1 MKEHEQ
7 NTLKLEAELIDDG
20 FIDMSKLVSNAFDL
34 ILKKIETPEAIT
46 GITTCFPS
54 LDHYTSGLQRGDLIV
69 VAGRPSMGE
78 RFFVRDIAMHIA
90 LVHDLPVAI
99 MDAEK
104 SGEYQAMRMIAS
116 MAKMDY
122 TLLHHCQISNDE
134 SDLLKSSFAFLNDAQ
149 IYFSSLIP
157 ATVQELGEQLR
168 KLNKRVNGLGLVVVD
183 CLPEFKLLD
192 EKMNADNAIKLAH
205 TSRYLKALAQE
216 LDVPIIVL
224 SPIERVIEDR
234 CNKYPQLTDLPGMAA
249 IANAAD
255 LVLMVYRDEVYD
267 PDTEEKGRANIIVSR
282 NRDGFIGSFKLK
294 FDGRYGAFEEINHG
308 V

>member
-1 MKEHEQ
+1 MNEHEQ
-7 NTLKLEAELIDDG
+7 NTLKLEAELVDDG
-20 FIDMSKLVSNAFDL
+20 FTDMSKLVSNAFDL
-34 ILKKIETPEAIT
+34 ILTKIEFSEAIM
-46 GITTCFPS
+46 GISTCFPS

-78 RFFVRDIAMHIA
+78 RFFVRDIAMHVA
-90 LVHDLPVAI
+90 LVNDLPVAI

-122 TLLHHCQISNDE
+122 TLLHHCQISNNE
-134 SDLLKSSFAFLNDAQ
+134 SDLLKSSFAFLTDAP

-168 KLNKRVNGLGLVVVD
+168 KLIQRAGGLGLVVVD
-183 CLPEFKLLD
+183 CLPELKLSG
-192 EKMNADNAIKLAH
+192 EKMNSDYAIKIAH
-205 TSRYLKALAQE
+205 TSRYLKALAHE
-216 LDVPIIVL
+216 LNVPIIVL
-224 SPIERVIEDR
+224 SPIEREVEER
-234 CNKYPQLTDLPGMAA
+234 SNKCPHLTDLPGIAA

-267 PDTEEKGRANIIVSR
+267 PDTKEKGEANIIVSR
-282 NRDGFIGSFKLK
+282 NRNGYIGSFRLK
-294 FDGRYGAFEEINHG
+294 YDGRYGTFEEIN
-308 V
+308 

>member
-1 MKEHEQ
+1 MNEHEQ
-7 NTLKLEAELIDDG
+7 NTLKFEAELVNDG

-34 ILKKIETPEAIT
+34 IIKKIKTPEAIT

-78 RFFVRDIAMHIA
+78 RYFVRDIAMHIA

-99 MDAEK
+99 LDAEK
-104 SGEYQAMRMIAS
+104 SGEYQAMRIIAS

-149 IYFSSLIP
+149 IYFASLIP
-157 ATVQELGEQLR
+157 ATLHELGQKLR
-168 KLNKRVNGLGLVVVD
+168 KLNQRTGGLGLVVVD
-183 CLPEFKLLD
+183 CLPELKLLD
-192 EKMNADNAIKLAH
+192 EKMNSDYAIKITH

-224 SPIERVIEDR
+224 SPIEREIEDR
-234 CNKYPQLTDLPGMAA
+234 CNKCPQLTDLPGMAA

-267 PDTEEKGRANIIVSR
+267 PDTEEKGLANIIVSR
-282 NRDGFIGSFKLK
+282 NSNGYIGGFQLK
-294 FDGRYGAFEEINHG
+294 FDKRYGIFEEK
-308 V
+308 

>member
-1 MKEHEQ
+1 MNEHDQ
-7 NTLKLEAELIDDG
+7 NTLKLEAELVDDG

-34 ILKKIETPEAIT
+34 IIKKIETPEAIT
-46 GITTCFPS
+46 GISTRFPS
-54 LDHYTSGLQRGDLIV
+54 LDHYTSGLQRGDLII

-78 RFFVRDIAMHIA
+78 RLFVRDIAMHVA
-90 LVHDLPVAI
+90 LVHDLPVAM

-122 TLLHHCQISNDE
+122 ALLHHCQISNDE
-134 SDLLKSSFAFLNDAQ
+134 SDLLKSSFAFLNDAP
-149 IYFSSLIP
+149 IYFSSFIP

-168 KLNKRVNGLGLVVVD
+168 KLHQRAGKLGLVVVD
-183 CLPEFKLLD
+183 YLPELKLLD
-192 EKMNADNAIKLAH
+192 EKMNDDYAIKLAH

-224 SPIERVIEDR
+224 SPIEREVEDR
-234 CNKYPQLTDLPGMAA
+234 GNKCPQLTDLPGMAA

-267 PDTEEKGRANIIVSR
+267 PDTEENGLEGLAVSACPSASGRRGNGYR
-282 NRDGFIGSFKLK
+282 
-294 FDGRYGAFEEINHG
+294 E
-308 V
+308 